1 MDNPKPNPTPS
12 PAADLWEATANLAG
26 ALAQSEPV
34 LRCKA
39 AEKALNSDRHAAEL
53 LVDLS
58 DLQQKMRTQPVSN
71 PVSRDDVTRLRAL
84 QSEVGGDQT
93 IQDYLL
99 AQELAVV
106 MLRDVNLEVSNL
118 LGVDFASLARRS
130 GCC

>member
-1 MDNPKPNPTPS
+1 MDNPVPNPTTGP
-12 PAADLWEATANLAG
+12 ADLWQASANLAE

-34 LRCKA
+34 ARLKT
-39 AEKALNSDRHAAEL
+39 AEKALNSDRQAAQL

-58 DLQQKMRTQPVSN
+58 ELQQKMRTQPVSG

-84 QSEVGGDQT
+84 QSEVGSSGT

-106 MLRDVNLEVSNL
+106 MLRDVNLEISNL